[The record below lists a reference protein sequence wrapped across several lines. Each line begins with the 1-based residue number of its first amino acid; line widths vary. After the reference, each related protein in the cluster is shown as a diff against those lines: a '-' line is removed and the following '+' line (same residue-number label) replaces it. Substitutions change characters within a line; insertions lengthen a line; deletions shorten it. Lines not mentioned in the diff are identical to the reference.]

1 MIFMNYDI
9 DYLTLLAQQYP
20 TVKSASTEI
29 IRLQSRQ
36 KLPKL
41 TEHFMSDIH
50 GEYESFLH
58 ILKNASG
65 VIKDKITSIYGRTL
79 SKHAREI
86 LATLIYYPEQKL
98 EIIIDHLLVCSNKLQ
113 RSGLDSFRSLG
124 GIAHY
129 KYRLTE

>member
-1 MIFMNYDI
+1 MDYDI
-9 DYLTLLAQQYP
+9 DYLRLLSEQYP
-20 TVKSASTEI
+20 TIKSACAEI
-29 IRLQSRQ
+29 ITLQSRQ

-79 SKHAREI
+79 SEHDREI
-86 LATLIYYPEQKL
+86 LSTLIFYPEQKL
-98 EIIIDHLLVCSNKLQ
+98 DLIKREVPNIEDW
-113 RSGLDSFRSLG
+113 
-124 GIAHY
+124 Y
-129 KYRLTE
+129 KITLYRLIEIC